1 MSVNELVTL
10 IDQQRNGS
18 LSSAI
23 RVFVLEN
30 AHKSYHAVNKVRSKP
45 TYPAS

>member
-1 MSVNELVTL
+1 VNELVTL

-23 RVFVLEN
+23 RVFVLET
-30 AHKSYHAVNKVRSKP
+30 VRR
-45 TYPAS
+45 

>member
-30 AHKSYHAVNKVRSKP
+30 AHKSYHAVRAGTVLRP
-45 TYPAS
+45 HYLQ

>member
-30 AHKSYHAVNKVRSKP
+30 AHKSHRFARAVSDP
-45 TYPAS
+45 QPHYLQ